1 MDTKLLKRVK
11 AIKAMLSTDDTG
23 EKWICD
29 DGKILNIDRKPIDW
43 ALIIEKENKDE
54 KHRFAKQIGQ
64 REVGVQRECR
74 H

>member
-43 ALIIEKENKDE
+43 ALIIEKE
-54 KHRFAKQIGQ
+54 KQ
-64 REVGVQRECR
+64 R
-74 H
+74 